1 MRRSKV
7 MALVSLPVGFAA
19 GALSSTLTGSSDIA
33 AVIVFFLVL
42 ALLLPE
48 ARQQGRDRSER

>member
-1 MRRSKV
+1 
-7 MALVSLPVGFAA
+7 MALLSLPAGFAA
-19 GALSSTLTGSSDIA
+19 GALISALTGSSDIA

-48 ARQQGRDRSER
+48 ARQHGRDRSER